1 MPQAMLF
8 ASVCKEP
15 LAIAQKDSVLT
26 HVTHVTHVMSILANL
41 GRVQRLLL
49 VAPGGL
55 LQRRHALHTAPS
67 DTLRLNRPCVSICH
81 RKSYKIIEHI
91 RKLEGK
97 SQL

>member
-15 LAIAQKDSVLT
+15 LATAQKDSVLT
-26 HVTHVTHVMSILANL
+26 HVTHVMRVMSILANL

-67 DTLRLNRPCVSICH
+67 DTLRLDRPYVTEKH
-81 RKSYKIIEHI
+81 RTS
-91 RKLEGK
+91 
-97 SQL
+97 